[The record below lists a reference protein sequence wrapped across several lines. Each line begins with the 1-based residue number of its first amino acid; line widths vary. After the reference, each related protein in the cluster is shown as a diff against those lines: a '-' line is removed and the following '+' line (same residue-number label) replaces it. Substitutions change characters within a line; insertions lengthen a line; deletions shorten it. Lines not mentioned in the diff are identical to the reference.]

1 MSPFCELLV
10 VLRNLH
16 TTFIYVFNAAFARLY
31 SHGPEVSMAFPSP
44 TLHKLWYTQFLSH
57 LVPFSSATAASKN
70 LPEKKK
76 HISPSSSLTCNMKR
90 TAAKLYLFLIIK
102 RYLYRITFT
111 ICVLAGGRA
120 SRDAEQEQREGSKKY
135 HCDIYANAIYYKR
148 I

>member
-70 LPEKKK
+70 LPEKKT
-76 HISPSSSLTCNMKR
+76 HISIIVVDLQYETHSSKTVFIFNNKKVFISYNVYDMC
-90 TAAKLYLFLIIK
+90 
-102 RYLYRITFT
+102 
-111 ICVLAGGRA
+111 AGWRA
-120 SRDAEQEQREGSKKY
+120 GK
-135 HCDIYANAIYYKR
+135 
-148 I
+148 